1 MANHFQVACV
11 QMCSSRNVAENIKQA
26 CALIEAAADAGADLV
41 ITPEMTSL
49 LEQQT
54 KVLFANVFKE
64 EDDPALKRFR
74 DVARERGIW
83 LVIGSLPIWLS
94 DTQIANR
101 CYVLSPQ
108 GDVVSFYDKI
118 HMFDVDLAGGESYRE
133 SQNFQPG
140 ERGVVAQTP
149 WGGLGLSICY
159 DVRFPALY
167 RDLAQNGASFL
178 TVPAAFTQQTGE
190 AHWHVLL
197 QARAIETGCYVFA
210 SAQTG
215 QHECGRHTYGH
226 SLIISPW
233 GEVLADGQTD
243 VGFISASIDLDDVAR
258 ARTKVP
264 SLQHD
269 RPFRTE
275 P

>member
-1 MANHFQVACV
+1 MANNFQVACV
-11 QMCSSRNVAENIKQA
+11 QMCSSRSVAENIEQA
-26 CALIEAAADAGADLV
+26 CVLIEAAADAGADLV
-41 ITPEMTSL
+41 VTPEMTSL

-54 KVLFANVFKE
+54 KVLFANVFE
-64 EDDPALKRFR
+64 EKNDPALKRFQE
-74 DVARERGIW
+74 VALARGIW
-83 LVIGSLPIWLS
+83 LVIGSLPILLS
-94 DTQIANR
+94 ETQIANR

-108 GDVVSFYDKI
+108 GNVVSFYDKI

-133 SQNFQPG
+133 SQNFQAG
-140 ERGVVAQTP
+140 DRSIVTQTP

-159 DVRFPALY
+159 DVRFSSLY
-167 RDLAQNGASFL
+167 RELAQNGASFL

-190 AHWHVLL
+190 AHWHILL

-210 SAQTG
+210 AAQTG

-243 VGFISASIDLDDVAR
+243 VGFISAEIDLDAVAQAR
-258 ARTKVP
+258 AKVP
-264 SLQHD
+264 SLQNG
-269 RPFRTE
+269 RPFRIA

>member
-1 MANHFQVACV
+1 MANEFQVACV
-11 QMCSSRNVAENIKQA
+11 QMCSSRSVADNIEQA
-26 CALIEAAADAGADLV
+26 CVLITAAADAGADLV

-54 KVLFANVFKE
+54 KVLFANVFV
-64 EDDPALKRFR
+64 EDEDPALKRFR
-74 DVARERGIW
+74 ELALARGIW
-83 LVIGSLPIWLS
+83 LVIGSLPILLS
-94 DTQIANR
+94 ETQIANR

-108 GDVVSFYDKI
+108 GNVVSFYDKI

-133 SQNFQPG
+133 SQNFQAG
-140 ERGVVAQTP
+140 DRGVVAQTP

-167 RDLAQNGASFL
+167 RDLAQHGASFL

-190 AHWHVLL
+190 AHWHILL

-233 GEVLADGQTD
+233 GKVLADAQTG
-243 VGFISASIDLDDVAR
+243 VGFISADIDLEAVALAR
-258 ARTKVP
+258 AKVP

-269 RPFRTE
+269 RPFRIA